1 MPTTLHDREQAF
13 EAKFA
18 RDEEFL
24 LLVVTRRDEL
34 LARWA
39 ATRLRLSDK
48 TANALVNSVLSIP
61 SGPGHDQ
68 ALLGPDC
75 RCVVCGRRTGAG
87 TRIVRRPGVL
97 PTKRFGVN
105 ANRLQFLEYATVAV
119 VPRRRFAACLTITA
133 PEQRHPARMF
143 SYHGVT
149 SDWGTTASKS
159 AIDGALQP
167 GLVGRVHS
175 RIART
180 AAEFEVQ
187 IDNRGAP
194 GGSDVAAPKGAW
206 QVFNG
211 IFEFLHAG
219 TRHALCCC
227 RSPPH
232 ACCGD

>member
-68 ALLGPDC
+68 ALLGLIA
-75 RCVVCGRRTGAG
+75 GALSAAG
-87 TRIVRRPGVL
+87 EQAQEHELSAALECSRQ
-97 PTKRFGVN
+97 KRFGVN

-149 SDWGTTASKS
+149 SDWGTTASGIRNRWGITTRPGRPCS
-159 AIDGALQP
+159 LQD
-167 GLVGRVHS
+167 RQDRS
-175 RIART
+175 
-180 AAEFEVQ
+180 
-187 IDNRGAP
+187 
-194 GGSDVAAPKGAW
+194 
-206 QVFNG
+206 G
-211 IFEFLHAG
+211 I
-219 TRHALCCC
+219 
-227 RSPPH
+227 
-232 ACCGD
+232 